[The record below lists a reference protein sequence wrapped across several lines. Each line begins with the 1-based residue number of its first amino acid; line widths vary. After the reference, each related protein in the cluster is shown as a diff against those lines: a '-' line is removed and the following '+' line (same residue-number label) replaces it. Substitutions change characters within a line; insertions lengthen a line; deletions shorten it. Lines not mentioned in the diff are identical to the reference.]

1 MQDMVMADPGAYS
14 DMWPMIAI
22 SSAIYPAFLLRGKLQ
37 GRLEFPAFLGAVS
50 KAQANRRRLMQLT
63 KRLCAVTPCAGVA
76 VLHTHGDRCLLHAG
90 AKVTCGTKF
99 LLRTD
104 IVYDDDMTIPSSK

>member
-37 GRLEFPAFLGAVS
+37 GRLEFPSFLGAVS

-63 KRLCAVTPCAGVA
+63 KRLCAALSVPVSPNEVRHRYG
-76 VLHTHGDRCLLHAG
+76 G
-90 AKVTCGTKF
+90 ALMCIGLV
-99 LLRTD
+99 
-104 IVYDDDMTIPSSK
+104 

>member
-37 GRLEFPAFLGAVS
+37 GRLEFPSFLGAVS
-50 KAQANRRRLMQLT
+50 KAQANRRRLMHLT
-63 KRLCAVTPCAGVA
+63 KRLCAALRALGMEWVRRRG
-76 VLHTHGDRCLLHAG
+76 G
-90 AKVTCGTKF
+90 APG
-99 LLRTD
+99 RG
-104 IVYDDDMTIPSSK
+104 SRS